1 MPGAASLGDSNSRML
16 MAPVDGFLSHGPGRT
31 ENQHNQNSNPHHG
44 HAPWLARA
52 WVSSLDHLVGGG
64 EQRRRHFEA
73 DRLGCLQVD
82 DELEFARPQDR
93 KVGGLLAF
101 ENFAGIDAPNWRSR
115 SS

>member
-1 MPGAASLGDSNSRML
+1 M
-16 MAPVDGFLSHGPGRT
+16 V
-31 ENQHNQNSNPHHG
+31 
-44 HAPWLARA
+44 ARA
-52 WVSSLDHLVGGG
+52 WVSSLDHLVGAG

-101 ENFAGIDAPNWRSR
+101 ENFAGIDAPKTGVPGLECPIISPLASANSHCE
-115 SS
+115 